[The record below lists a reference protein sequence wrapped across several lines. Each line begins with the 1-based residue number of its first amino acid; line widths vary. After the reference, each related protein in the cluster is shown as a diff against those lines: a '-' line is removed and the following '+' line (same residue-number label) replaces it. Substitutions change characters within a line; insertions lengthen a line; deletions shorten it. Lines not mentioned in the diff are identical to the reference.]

1 MQALDDNALGIPSN
15 LTFRKEGVYS
25 YTNPPMRYP
34 RLILSALLFLAVFHP
49 GNGSAQIYA
58 DVSLSGGVV
67 GNFTITLKPDKA
79 PVTVAN
85 FIGLATGQNGW
96 LDLQTGSIRHDP
108 FYKGVTFHRVVAGFV
123 SQTGSPNGTGTDGP
137 GYTFRNEIDPTLSHA
152 TPYTVAMANSGTDT
166 NGSQW
171 YITQGDQS
179 SLDGNYTIFGAVTS
193 GQEVCDALNAVTTNA
208 TTSQP
213 ITPVTISSIAI
224 YGLSL
229 ADFNM
234 NPPGLPRVLNGGT
247 VMKASGSTFSLGFD
261 HEPYSSYYGFHSPD
275 LTSWS
280 ALFSPQYFHSAAP
293 GAGDIDVTNLTA
305 SSSKHFYRMARVDY
319 SSCLTT
325 PATIAGKT
333 LTFPGLFGASYVKL
347 TFDAIG
353 TAGTYEYRFSGENVE
368 SGAITAVTYYNTGT
382 LYNAFLYVK
391 WDATT
396 NIEIAFDPL
405 KFTKT
410 SEGTFSGRSNL
421 VAFPTVSGNFT
432 SSP

>member
-1 MQALDDNALGIPSN
+1 MQALDDHALGIPSN

-261 HEPYSSYYGFHSPD
+261 HEPYSYYYGFDTPD

-280 ALFSPQYFHSAAP
+280 SFINPQYFHSAAP
-293 GAGDIDVTNLTA
+293 GAGEIDVTSLKTG
-305 SSSKHFYRMARVDY
+305 SKHFYRIARVDY
-319 SSCLTT
+319 SLCAITGG

-333 LTFPGLFGASYVKL
+333 LTFPGLLGTSSIALVI
-347 TFDAIG
+347 DA
-353 TAGTYEYRFSGENVE
+353 AGTGGTYQITFANNPVNSGQITSLTYSSNASPYAARLRVTLQWNSDIVLWFDFLNFTSA
-368 SGAITAVTYYNTGT
+368 SG
-382 LYNAFLYVK
+382 
-391 WDATT
+391 
-396 NIEIAFDPL
+396 
-405 KFTKT
+405 
-410 SEGTFSGRSNL
+410 GTFTGQSNYGNI
-421 VAFPTVSGNFT
+421 SGNFT